1 MSIIGLC
8 FFLKSSTRNSSDLK
22 PADVKAITA
31 NILRPLFNLS
41 NNKMRLQLIVQKTH
55 GKWICLWVLFYW
67 NYLHFFF
74 SFTCRKMPKVSSGL
88 RSHSHSLEST
98 SLVQF
103 ENNPCQ
109 PNSYSIKPPYPTTS
123 ASVGSGRVCSPSK
136 AQLIEVELMQDASS
150 AQKAVKKL
158 QSSEIKA
165 SRYIRDPLF
174 HQKGQ
179 PQRPDSATFSNGKKP
194 RESTKRQSDVKK
206 CRPLPVPNHR
216 SPRSK
221 GKLPGDQQK
230 VVAYDHMSV
239 AQKRKSSS
247 ELLTW
252 TSSLSTISKL
262 KCLSHSSCSSF
273 AFWKGE
279 NIQHVLT

>member
-8 FFLKSSTRNSSDLK
+8 FFLKSSTRNSSDFK
-22 PADVKAITA
+22 
-31 NILRPLFNLS
+31 PLFNLS

-136 AQLIEVELMQDASS
+136 AQLIEVELMQDASA

-179 PQRPDSATFSNGKKP
+179 PQRPDLLKWKKATRVYEETVRCEEVSPFACTKSPLSPQQREAPRRSAESGGLWPHECCSETQKQQRVTNLNFFTFN
-194 RESTKRQSDVKK
+194 D
-206 CRPLPVPNHR
+206 L
-216 SPRSK
+216 
-221 GKLPGDQQK
+221 
-230 VVAYDHMSV
+230 
-239 AQKRKSSS
+239 
-247 ELLTW
+247 
-252 TSSLSTISKL
+252 
-262 KCLSHSSCSSF
+262 
-273 AFWKGE
+273 
-279 NIQHVLT
+279 